1 MSSVTGRYIKVI
13 VDAATFDEH
22 SVFGFLMVARN
33 CKGELVQGK
42 TISQQKTL
50 TTQMTEII
58 KEALS

>member
-50 TTQMTEII
+50 TT
-58 KEALS
+58 